1 MGSANIVLF
10 KKEKIEIYDHCCS
23 SSKIQKEKLRDI
35 SEHKLSKKNKKVE
48 IVHVKR
54 VSRPSIHLAKNLP

>member
-1 MGSANIVLF
+1 MGSAKIVLLR
-10 KKEKIEIYDHCCS
+10 KEKIEIYNHSCS
-23 SSKIQKEKLRDI
+23 SSTIQKEKLRDI
-35 SEHKLSKKNKKVE
+35 SEHKLSKKKKVE